1 MPGLPLK
8 RFYSYTDEF
17 KESLTADT
25 CVSKINESL
34 TKYTRESLLR
44 VLSSISI
51 ELGPSND
58 PLTILNIQLKYLNVP
73 KEIKR
78 YVFHRQAIL
87 VLFQFILSTPKNNFG
102 NKSAVPN
109 NEVFMFFI
117 LINEYLNLGDNFEF
131 KKSVQKKLFF
141 NAIKNVQFMNNT
153 NDLQAD
159 FEFFNS
165 YAEKIK
171 LLNNPEYE
179 KLVKSQ
185 LDFTIPEFLEVL
197 KKIKAFKFKEIF
209 PLLEKFAVLNV
220 TAIDEAWNERD
231 PKLEIPYEYNFL
243 MHYPLLKIDKDF
255 LLVDAQ
261 FLFSSL
267 YRRIY
272 EILIA
277 ENKEQFKGIFG
288 ERISEPVIKDF
299 QQTNFCSNKILN
311 LNVAFNTRQFAD
323 SALVYNKCI
332 FLFEIKSSLLS
343 NKVLY
348 TKSYEY
354 FIKGFNNKFILNE
367 GVHQQLKRLI
377 DIDTDFKN
385 FSELTK
391 IDKNTVYTIYPV
403 LLVFDEKL
411 QSFLANWYISTR
423 FDNLKRCLHFSP
435 SNFILANNHIT
446 ITFNELYRLNALNKS
461 RIKKIGLLKQYADD
475 DEKQIFPFEIFLQ
488 QKGLFKNN

>member
-1 MPGLPLK
+1 MPDIPLI

-17 KESLTADT
+17 KKSLTADT
-25 CVSKINESL
+25 CVSKINEFL

-58 PLTILNIQLKYLNVP
+58 SQTILQIQLKYLNVP
-73 KEIKR
+73 KEIQK
-78 YVFHRQAIL
+78 YIFHRQAIL
-87 VLFQFILSTPKNNFG
+87 VLFQFILSIPKNNFG
-102 NKSAVPN
+102 NNFPVPPK
-109 NEVFMFFI
+109 ELFMLFI
-117 LINEYLNLGDNFEF
+117 LVNEYLNLSDNF
-131 KKSVQKKLFF
+131 KVNKSIKKKLLF
-141 NAIKNVQFMNNT
+141 NNIKNVQFMNNT

-185 LDFTIPEFLEVL
+185 LDLTIPEFLEVL

-209 PLLEKFAVLNV
+209 PLLAKFAVLNV
-220 TAIDEAWNERD
+220 DDIDKEWNERD

-243 MHYPLLKIDKDF
+243 MRYPLLKIEKDY

-288 ERISEPVIKDF
+288 ERIAEPVIKEF
-299 QQTNFCSNKILN
+299 QQKNFCSNKILN
-311 LNVAFNTRQFAD
+311 LNVAFNTRQFSD
-323 SALVYNKCI
+323 SALLYNNSI
-332 FLFEIKSSLLS
+332 FLFEIKSSLLNNS
-343 NKVLY
+343 VLY
-348 TKSYEY
+348 TKNYDY
-354 FIKGFNNKFILNE
+354 FFRGLNNKFILTA
-367 GVHQQLKRLI
+367 GVRQQLNRLVEI
-377 DIDTDFKN
+377 DANFNDFLI
-385 FSELTK
+385 LTK
-391 IDKNTVYTIYPV
+391 IRKDIVYTIYPV

-411 QSFLANWYISTR
+411 QSYLANWYISTR

-435 SNFILANNHIT
+435 SNFILAKNHIT

-461 RIKKIGLLKQYADD
+461 RIKKMGLLKQYADE

-488 QKGLFKNN
+488 QQGLFKKN